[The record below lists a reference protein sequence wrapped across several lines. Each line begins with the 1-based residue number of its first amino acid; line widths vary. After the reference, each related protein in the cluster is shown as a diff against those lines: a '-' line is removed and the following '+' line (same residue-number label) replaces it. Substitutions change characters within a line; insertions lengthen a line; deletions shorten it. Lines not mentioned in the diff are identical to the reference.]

1 MKRKGEQM
9 RHVGAPGGVSSVRS
23 WLAGG
28 LVVAAVLAGW
38 LGAGAAGPEGTQPER
53 HRVVMH
59 LNSGDEKA
67 QRGALNNIRHLYQE
81 LGRERLTVELVAH
94 GAGLTLL
101 TKKDSKLAGEIAR
114 LKADYGV
121 EFTACS
127 NTMKAMNLTRD
138 DLVGQVDRT
147 VPAMVRLME
156 LQEQGWA
163 YIKP

>member
-1 MKRKGEQM
+1 VVVKTN
-9 RHVGAPGGVSSVRS
+9 AILIAI
-23 WLAGG
+23 LAGA
-28 LVVAAVLAGW
+28 LLTSAVGFS
-38 LGAGAAGPEGTQPER
+38 GAVEPSQDP

-59 LNSGDEKA
+59 VNSGDEKV

-81 LGRERLTVELVAH
+81 LGREHVRVELVAH

-101 TKKDSKLAGEIAR
+101 TKKGSTLATELEQ
-114 LKADYGV
+114 LKTAYGV

-127 NTMKAMNLTRD
+127 NTMKAMNLTTR
-138 DLVGQVDRT
+138 DLVEQVDRT
-147 VPAMVRLME
+147 VPAIVRLME

>member
-1 MKRKGEQM
+1 MNAM
-9 RHVGAPGGVSSVRS
+9 LVTLLVGALGVSAV
-23 WLAGG
+23 G
-28 LVVAAVLAGW
+28 LSA
-38 LGAGAAGPEGTQPER
+38 AAGTSEDP

-59 LNSGDEKA
+59 LNSGDEKV

-81 LGRERLTVELVAH
+81 VGREHLRVELVVH

-101 TKKDSKLAGEIAR
+101 TKKDSTLATEVAQ
-114 LKADYGV
+114 LKTAYDV

-127 NTMKAMNLTRD
+127 NTMKAMNLTTR
-138 DLVGQVDRT
+138 DLVEQVDRT

-156 LQEQGWA
+156 LQEEGWA

>member
-1 MKRKGEQM
+1 
-9 RHVGAPGGVSSVRS
+9 
-23 WLAGG
+23 
-28 LVVAAVLAGW
+28 
-38 LGAGAAGPEGTQPER
+38 
-53 HRVVMH
+53 MH

-94 GAGLTLL
+94 GAGLALL
-101 TKKDSKLAGEIAR
+101 TKKDSKLAGEVAR
-114 LKADYGV
+114 LKSDYGV

-138 DLVGQVDRT
+138 DLVGEVDRT

>member
-1 MKRKGEQM
+1 MVIKM
-9 RHVGAPGGVSSVRS
+9 NAMLLTLLVSALGVSAV
-23 WLAGG
+23 G
-28 LVVAAVLAGW
+28 LSE
-38 LGAGAAGPEGTQPER
+38 AAGTSQDP

-59 LNSGDEKA
+59 LNSGDEKI

-81 LGRERLTVELVAH
+81 VGRERLRVELVVH

-101 TKKDSKLAGEIAR
+101 TKKDSTLATELAQ
-114 LKADYGV
+114 LKTSYDV

-127 NTMKAMNLTRD
+127 NTMKAMNLTTR
-138 DLVGQVDRT
+138 DLVEQVDRT

-156 LQEQGWA
+156 LQEEGWA

>member
-1 MKRKGEQM
+1 MNGVLVTLL
-9 RHVGAPGGVSSVRS
+9 VGALGVS
-23 WLAGG
+23 
-28 LVVAAVLAGW
+28 AVGFS
-38 LGAGAAGPEGTQPER
+38 GTAVSSQES

-59 LNSGDEKA
+59 LNSGDEKV

-81 LGRERLTVELVAH
+81 VGREHLRVELVVH

-101 TKKDSKLAGEIAR
+101 TKKESVLAPELAQ
-114 LKADYGV
+114 LKTAYAV

-127 NTMKAMNLTRD
+127 NTMKAQGLVQT
-138 DLVGQVDRT
+138 DLIDQVDRM

-156 LQEQGWA
+156 LQEQGWS

>member
-1 MKRKGEQM
+1 MNGVLVTLL
-9 RHVGAPGGVSSVRS
+9 VGVLGVS
-23 WLAGG
+23 
-28 LVVAAVLAGW
+28 AVGFS
-38 LGAGAAGPEGTQPER
+38 GIGVPSQES

-59 LNSGDEKA
+59 LNSGDEKV

-81 LGRERLTVELVAH
+81 VGREHLRVELVVH

-101 TKKDSKLAGEIAR
+101 TKKESVLAPELAQ
-114 LKADYGV
+114 LKTAYAV

-127 NTMKAMNLTRD
+127 NTMKAQGLVQA
-138 DLVGQVDRT
+138 DLIDQVDRM

-156 LQEQGWA
+156 LQEQGWS

>member
-1 MKRKGEQM
+1 MNGM
-9 RHVGAPGGVSSVRS
+9 LVTLLVSLLSVS
-23 WLAGG
+23 VAG
-28 LVVAAVLAGW
+28 LS
-38 LGAGAAGPEGTQPER
+38 GAAETSQGP

-59 LNSGDEKA
+59 LNSGDEKV

-81 LGRERLTVELVAH
+81 VGREHLRVELVVH

-101 TKKDSKLAGEIAR
+101 TKKDSTLAPELAQ
-114 LKADYGV
+114 LKTAYEA

-127 NTMKAMNLTRD
+127 NTMKAQGLTRA
-138 DLVGQVDRT
+138 DLIDQVGRT

-156 LQEQGWA
+156 LQEEGWA